1 MAYTINLTNGTVLT
15 TIADGTVNST
25 STELTLIGK
34 NYPNYG
40 TFLNDNF
47 VHLLENASNST
58 APATPLTGQLWWD
71 TAGNLKVYTGSVWK
85 PLGSVT
91 ANASAPSGPVVGN
104 QWWDTANDQ
113 LKLWNGTT
121 WTLVGPA
128 FSSNTG
134 TSGALVESIPADDL
148 TDKVAVSMYV
158 GGEVVGIFSKQAY
171 TPDPLLTNF
180 GDINPGLNLSTAA
193 NIKVWGT
200 TDNADKLGSITA
212 ANYARTD
219 IATTFNSTVK
229 VAGAGLTVGSSDNF
243 TLGVS
248 GTVVQLTNNIN
259 NANLAIRSNIGGTL
273 TNSLFVNGQNGAV
286 TMVGNAA
293 IGGIATVT
301 GNINAASYVTV
312 GATETA
318 TSTTTGA
325 LRVAGG
331 AGFVGTVYV
340 GNLVSAGS
348 TTITGNI
355 TAGNLIATTGIVT
368 AGNVTAN
375 YLIGTAIQAQYA
387 DLAERFAADAAY
399 APGTVLSLG
408 GEAEVT
414 LSTVDAGGDVFGVVS
429 TEPAYLMNA
438 EAGTDETHPAIA
450 LSGRVPVRVTGKVT
464 KGSRLV
470 SAGNGVA
477 RAGLPSEV
485 TPFNV
490 IGRSLENKTDDQEG
504 FIYAI
509 VKLNS

>member
-25 STELTLIGK
+25 STGLTLIGK

-58 APATPLTGQLWWD
+58 APAVPLTGQMWWD

-85 PLGSVT
+85 TVGSVT
-91 ANASAPSGPVVGN
+91 ANSSAPSSPVIGN

-148 TDKVAVSMYV
+148 TDKVAVAMYV
-158 GGEVVGIFSKQAY
+158 GGERVGIFSKQAY

-193 NIKVWGT
+193 NVKVWGT

-229 VAGAGLTVGSSDNF
+229 VGTGAGLTVGSSDNF
-243 TLGVS
+243 TAGVS
-248 GTVVQLTNNIN
+248 GTVVQLTNNVSD
-259 NANLAIRSNIGGTL
+259 ANIAIRSNIGGTL
-273 TNSLFVNGQNGAV
+273 TSSLFVNGQNGAI
-286 TMVGNAA
+286 TMVGNVAT
-293 IGGIATVT
+293 GGIATVT
-301 GNINAASYVTV
+301 GNINAASYVNIS
-312 GATETA
+312 GSEAA
-318 TSTTTGA
+318 TSTSTGA
-325 LRVAGG
+325 LRVTTGGVGVAG
-331 AGFVGTVYV
+331 AVY
-340 GNLVSAGS
+340 AGS
-348 TTITGNI
+348 FVTAGNI
-355 TAGNLIATTGIVT
+355 SGGNLIATS
-368 AGNVTAN
+368 GNVTAN

-387 DLAERFAADAAY
+387 DLAERFAADAFY

-408 GEAEVT
+408 GTEEVT
-414 LSTVDAGGDVFGVVS
+414 MSTVAAGDDVFGVVS
-429 TEPAYLMNA
+429 TDPAYLMNA
-438 EAGTDETHPAIA
+438 LAGNNETHPAIA
-450 LSGRVPVRVTGKVT
+450 LSGRVPVRAIGKVA
-464 KGSRLV
+464 KGDRLV
-470 SAGNGVA
+470 SAGNGLA
-477 RAGLPSEV
+477 RTGLTTEL

-504 FIYAI
+504 IIYAI
-509 VKLNS
+509 VKLNN

>member
-25 STELTLIGK
+25 STGLTLIGK

-58 APATPLTGQLWWD
+58 APAVPLTGQIWWD

-85 PLGSVT
+85 TVGSVT
-91 ANASAPSGPVVGN
+91 ANAAAPSSPVIGN

-113 LKLWNGTT
+113 LKLWNGSA

-193 NIKVWGT
+193 NVKVWGT

-229 VAGAGLTVGSSDNF
+229 VGTGSGLTVGSSNNF
-243 TLGVS
+243 TAGVS
-248 GTVVQLTNNIN
+248 GTVVQLTNNVSD
-259 NANLAIRSNIGGTL
+259 ANIAIRSNIGGTL
-273 TNSLFVNGQNGAV
+273 TNSLFVNGQNGAI
-286 TMVGNAA
+286 TMVGNVAT
-293 IGGIATVT
+293 GGIATVT
-301 GNINAASYVTV
+301 GNINAASYVNISGSDAAV
-312 GATETA
+312 
-318 TSTTTGA
+318 STTTGA

-331 AGFVGTVYV
+331 VGVVGAVY
-340 GNLVSAGS
+340 AGS
-348 TTITGNI
+348 FVTAGNI
-355 TAGNLIATTGIVT
+355 SGGNLIATS
-368 AGNVTAN
+368 GNVTAN
-375 YLIGTAIQAQYA
+375 YFIGTSIQAQYA
-387 DLAERFAADAAY
+387 DLAERFEADAAY
-399 APGTVLSLG
+399 SAGTVLAMG
-408 GEAEVT
+408 GDKEVT
-414 LSTVDAGGDVFGVVS
+414 LATEELSDTVFGVVS
-429 TEPAYLMNA
+429 TKAAYLMNA
-438 EAGTDETHPAIA
+438 EAGPDETHPAIA
-450 LSGRVPVRVTGKVT
+450 LSGRVPVRVIGKVK
-464 KGSRLV
+464 KGDRLV
-470 SAGNGVA
+470 VAGNGLA
-477 RAGLPSEV
+477 RAGLTSEI

-490 IGRSLENKTDDQEG
+490 IGRSLVDKADDQEG
-504 FIYAI
+504 TVYAI

>member
-25 STELTLIGK
+25 STGLTLIGK

-58 APATPLTGQLWWD
+58 APAVPLTGQLWWD

-91 ANASAPSGPVVGN
+91 ANATAPSSPVIGN

-113 LKLWNGTT
+113 LKLWNGTA

-148 TDKVAVSMYV
+148 TDKVAVAMYV
-158 GGEVVGIFSKQAY
+158 GGERVGIFSKQAY

-193 NIKVWGT
+193 NVKVWGT
-200 TDNADKLGSITA
+200 TDNADKLGSIAA

-229 VAGAGLTVGSSDNF
+229 VGTGAGLTVGSSNNF
-243 TLGVS
+243 TAGVS
-248 GTVVQLTNNIN
+248 GTVVQLTNNISD
-259 NANLAIRSNIGGTL
+259 ANIAIRSNIGGTL

-286 TMVGNAA
+286 TMVGNVAT
-293 IGGIATVT
+293 GGIATVT
-301 GNINAASYVTV
+301 GNINAASYVTISGSEAAV
-312 GATETA
+312 
-318 TSTTTGA
+318 STTTGA
-325 LRVAGG
+325 LRVTTGGVGVAG
-331 AGFVGTVYV
+331 AVY
-340 GNLVSAGS
+340 AGS
-348 TTITGNI
+348 FVTAGNI
-355 TAGNLIATTGIVT
+355 SGGNLIATS
-368 AGNVTAN
+368 GNVTAN
-375 YLIGTAIQAQYA
+375 YFIGTSIQAQYA
-387 DLAERFAADAAY
+387 DLAERFEADANYPA
-399 APGTVLSLG
+399 GTVLAMG
-408 GEAEVT
+408 GEKEVT
-414 LSTVDAGGDVFGVVS
+414 LATEELSDAVFGVVS
-429 TEPAYLMNA
+429 SKAAYLMNA
-438 EAGTDETHPAIA
+438 EAGTDETHPPIA
-450 LSGRVPVRVTGKVT
+450 LSGRVPVRVIGKVN
-464 KGSRLV
+464 KGDRLV

-477 RAGLPSEV
+477 RVGKPNEI

-490 IGRSLENKTDDQEG
+490 IGRSLEVKSDDQEG
-504 FIYAI
+504 IIYAI

>member
-58 APATPLTGQLWWD
+58 APATPLTGQMWWD

-85 PLGSVT
+85 TLGSVS
-91 ANASAPSGPVVGN
+91 ANAAAPSSPVIGN

-113 LKLWNGTT
+113 LKLWNGSA

-193 NIKVWGT
+193 NVKVWGT
-200 TDNADKLGSITA
+200 TDNADKLGSIAA

-229 VAGAGLTVGSSDNF
+229 VGTGAGLTVGSSNNF
-243 TLGVS
+243 TAGVS
-248 GTVVQLTNNIN
+248 GTVVQLTNNVSD
-259 NANLAIRSNIGGTL
+259 ANIAIRSNIGGTL
-273 TNSLFVNGQNGAV
+273 TNSLFVNGQNGAI
-286 TMVGNAA
+286 TMVGNTA

-301 GNINAASYVTV
+301 GNINAVSYATV
-312 GATETA
+312 GATENA

-331 AGFVGTVYV
+331 VGVVGTVYA
-340 GNLVSAGS
+340 GNITSTGS
-348 TTITGNI
+348 LNITGNI
-355 TAGNLIATTGIVT
+355 SGGNLIATT
-368 AGNVTAN
+368 GNVTAN

-387 DLAERFAADAAY
+387 DLAERFAADASY

-408 GEAEVT
+408 GAAEVT
-414 LSTVDAGGDVFGVVS
+414 LSTVDAGDDVFGVVS
-429 TEPAYLMNA
+429 TDPAYLMNA
-438 EAGTDETHPAIA
+438 LAGNDETHPAIA
-450 LSGRVPVRVTGKVT
+450 LSGRVPVRAIGKVA
-464 KGSRLV
+464 KGDRLV
-470 SAGNGVA
+470 SAGNGLA
-477 RAGLPSEV
+477 RTGASSEI

-490 IGRSLENKTDDQEG
+490 IGRSLENKADDQEG
-504 FIYAI
+504 TVYAI